1 MLRAGNAPSSVCC
14 LLVMAGFI
22 PAIHVFLMNRRKDVD
37 GRNKSGH
44 DDYWRVKAYFSPTL
58 NGGSL
63 PGGVVSSAIASSIAT
78 MT

>member
-1 MLRAGNAPSSVCC
+1 MP
-14 LLVMAGFI
+14 GFI
-22 PAIHVFLMNRRKDVD
+22 PGIHAPAGGAEIVD

-44 DDYWRVKAYFSPTL
+44 DECKDRTTPAYFSPTL

-63 PGGVVSSAIASSIAT
+63 PAGVVSSAIASIIAT

>member
-1 MLRAGNAPSSVCC
+1 MPG
-14 LLVMAGFI
+14 LVPG
-22 PAIHVFLMNRRKDVD
+22 IHAFFNRYKDVD

-44 DDYWRVKAYFSPTL
+44 DAVGSCDEASYFSPTL

-63 PGGVVSSAIASSIAT
+63 PGGVVSSAIASIIAT